1 MENTFIDEISNNYRW
16 VTLTGMSGLGKS
28 YWSKVLATKGYKR
41 FCCDDMIEDR
51 IVKLFK
57 IPDKKEIDIGKWMG
71 FPFEKKYRRNENIYL
86 TFEIEV
92 LSEIISY
99 LQTADPSEKIVIDT
113 TGSAPYSGDDI
124 MKRLKALSC
133 IIHLSVSQ
141 DHHIEMLEKYIN
153 NPRPVLWGDLYVKK
167 SFETEK
173 EALARSYEAL
183 LVYREKLYKKY
194 AHHSIPY
201 SAHRT

>member
-1 MENTFIDEISNNYRW
+1 MENTFIEEISNNYRW
-16 VTLTGMSGLGKS
+16 ITLTGMSGLGKS
-28 YWSKVLATKGYKR
+28 YWSKLLATKGYKR

-51 IVKLFK
+51 IVKL
-57 IPDKKEIDIGKWMG
+57 INIADKKEIDIGKWMG

-99 LQTADPSEKIVIDT
+99 LQTANPAEKIVIDT

-141 DHHIEMLEKYIN
+141 DYQMEMLEKYIN
-153 NPRPVLWGDLYVKK
+153 NPRPVLWGNLYVKK

-173 EALARSYEAL
+173 EALARSYKAL
-183 LVYREKLYKKY
+183 LVYRENLYKKY

-201 SAHRT
+201 NAHRT

>member
-1 MENTFIDEISNNYRW
+1 MENTFIDEISSNYSW
-16 VTLTGMSGLGKS
+16 ITLTGMSGLGKS

-51 IVKLFK
+51 IVKLCK

-71 FPFEKKYRRNENIYL
+71 FPFEKEYRRNENIYL

-113 TGSAPYSGDDI
+113 TGSAPYSGEDI
-124 MKRLKALSC
+124 MNRLRELSC
-133 IIHLSVSQ
+133 IVHLSVSQ

-153 NPRPVLWGDLYVKK
+153 KPRPVLWGDLYVKK

-183 LVYREKLYKKY
+183 LVYRETLYKKY

>member
-1 MENTFIDEISNNYRW
+1 
-16 VTLTGMSGLGKS
+16 
-28 YWSKVLATKGYKR
+28 
-41 FCCDDMIEDR
+41 
-51 IVKLFK
+51 
-57 IPDKKEIDIGKWMG
+57 
-71 FPFEKKYRRNENIYL
+71 L
-86 TFEIEV
+86 TFETEV
-92 LSEIISY
+92 LREIISY
-99 LQTADPSEKIVIDT
+99 LQTADPAEKIVIDT

-124 MKRLKALSC
+124 MKRLKALSY

-141 DHHIEMLEKYIN
+141 DHQREMLEKYIN
-153 NPRPVLWGDLYVKK
+153 NPRPVLWGDLYVRK

-183 LVYREKLYKKY
+183 LIHREKLYKKY

>member
-1 MENTFIDEISNNYRW
+1 MENTFIDEISNDYRW
-16 VTLTGMSGLGKS
+16 ITLTGMSGLGKS

-41 FCCDDMIEDR
+41 FCCDDMIENR
-51 IVKLFK
+51 IVKLIN

-71 FPFEKKYRRNENIYL
+71 FPFEKKYRRKENIYL

-113 TGSAPYSGDDI
+113 TGSAPYSGGDV
-124 MKRLKALSC
+124 MKRLKELSC

-141 DHHIEMLEKYIN
+141 DQHIEMLKKYIN

-167 SFETEK
+167 PFETGK
-173 EALARSYEAL
+173 EALARSYEEL
-183 LVYREKLYKKY
+183 LIHREKLYKKY

>member
-1 MENTFIDEISNNYRW
+1 MENNFIDKILNNYRW
-16 VTLTGMSGLGKS
+16 ITLTGMSGLGKS

-51 IVKLFK
+51 IVKFIK
-57 IPDKKEIDIGKWMG
+57 IPNKKEIDIGKWMG

-99 LQTADPSEKIVIDT
+99 LQTADPAEKIVIDT

-124 MKRLKALSC
+124 MKQLKALSFV
-133 IIHLSVSQ
+133 IHLSVSQ
-141 DHHIEMLEKYIN
+141 DHQREMLEKYIN
-153 NPRPVLWGDLYVKK
+153 NQRPVLWGELYVKK
-167 SFETEK
+167 SCETEK